1 MQKYRIVPQQENMFW
16 QLVQG
21 MTLDDEDKTLLKN
34 AVIRHVEVSVKES
47 LWEIALT
54 SQTLIPDSLLQ
65 RAAEQIKGKCN
76 LQRVIFYQDIID
88 IEDGIS
94 KVWPQLV
101 TVVAEDNPTV
111 FQLLKRSKYVV
122 DGSKLTI
129 KVPGELGGEI
139 MRAHGVTQMM
149 SQTIKDMLGYRCPVL
164 CEASDE
170 VLQNLSVDDS
180 FNTPEYPLWHLVS
193 GGIAAGI

>member
-21 MTLDDEDKTLLKN
+21 MTLSDEEKILLKD

-149 SQTIKDMLGYRCPVL
+149 SHTIKDMLG
-164 CEASDE
+164 
-170 VLQNLSVDDS
+170 
-180 FNTPEYPLWHLVS
+180 
-193 GGIAAGI
+193 